1 MRFDKEHHGHLV
13 PLQWSGR
20 RSIRGTVLI
29 LGGPPRVLLIV
40 GEVLLVLLGAPPG
53 VLLIVRPPSFLVGQ
67 IVAEDWKDGA
77 SLEIGRD

>member
-1 MRFDKEHHGHLV
+1 MRFNIEHHDHLV
-13 PLQWSGR
+13 PLQWFGR
-20 RSIRGTVLI
+20 RSTVLI